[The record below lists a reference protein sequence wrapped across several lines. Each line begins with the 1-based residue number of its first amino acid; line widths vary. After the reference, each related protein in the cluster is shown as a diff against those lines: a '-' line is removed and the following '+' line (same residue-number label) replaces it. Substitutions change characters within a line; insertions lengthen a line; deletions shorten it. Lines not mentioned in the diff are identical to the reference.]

1 MAIISRMMP
10 TILLLGGA
18 QAAFLVVL
26 LLSKKRRHLPDY
38 ILAVWLSLLAAHLLI
53 FYFYAVAGIGSSWLL
68 NLNSSF
74 PFLQGPFLY
83 FYVTTIIDEKRRL
96 KRSFVFHLIPFVGI
110 NIYIFYLAHYPGA
123 LAASPGGVVYRH
135 LFSVSTLMNLILLLS
150 VPVYVVWTFV
160 SVNTYRRRTEQVL
173 ADLEAID
180 LAWLRYLI
188 VTLGGVWLAVTAAFF
203 LRDPEAISGVGH
215 LIFIPITLFVYLLGF
230 FGLKQSVIFS
240 DYNLDMNVDSKS
252 DSKYSKSGLGENA
265 GQAMHAKLIELMESE
280 KPYLDSEL
288 TLPDLAVKLH
298 VSPNYLSQIL
308 NEIGGEP
315 YYDFINRY
323 RVKEFTAYMTKKE
336 SQKYTLLAV
345 AMQSGFASKPSFNRA
360 VKKIT
365 GKTPSHFLSSVAD

>member
-26 LLSKKRRHLPDY
+26 LLSQKRRHLPDY

-53 FYFYAVAGIGSSWLL
+53 FYFYAVTGIGISWLL
-68 NLNSSF
+68 SLNSSF

-83 FYVTTIIDEKRRL
+83 FYVTTIIDEKKRF
-96 KRSFVFHLIPFVGI
+96 KRSFVFHLIPFVGM
-110 NIYIFYLAHYPGA
+110 NIYTFYLTHSPGA
-123 LAASPGGVVYRH
+123 FTGHPGAVISRD
-135 LFSVSTLMNLILLLS
+135 LFSLSTLLNWVLLLS
-150 VPVYVVWTFV
+150 VPVYVVWTLV
-160 SVNTYRRRTEQVL
+160 LVNTYRQRTEQVL
-173 ADLEAID
+173 SDLEAID
-180 LAWLRYLI
+180 LAWLRYII
-188 VTLGGVWLAVTAAFF
+188 VTLGGAWLVVTVTLS

-215 LIFIPITLFVYLLGF
+215 LIFIPVTLFIYLVGF

-240 DYNLDMNVDSKS
+240 DYNLDMNVDQKS
-252 DSKYSKSGLGENA
+252 DVKYSKSGLGEEA
-265 GQAMHAKLIELMESE
+265 GKAMHAKLVELMEAE

-288 TLPDLAVKLH
+288 TLPDLAVKLD

-308 NEIGGEP
+308 NEIGGES

-323 RVKEFTAYMTKKE
+323 RVNEFTDYMTQKEF
-336 SQKYTLLAV
+336 QRYTLLAV

-365 GKTPSHFLSSVAD
+365 GKTPSQFLSTVAD